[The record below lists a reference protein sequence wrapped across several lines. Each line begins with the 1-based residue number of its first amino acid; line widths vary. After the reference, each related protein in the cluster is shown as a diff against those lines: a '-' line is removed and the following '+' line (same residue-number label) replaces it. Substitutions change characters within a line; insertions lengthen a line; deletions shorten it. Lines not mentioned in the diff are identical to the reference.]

1 MKAKIIY
8 VHDPMCSW
16 CWGFTDVYEQLLE
29 LLPAGVEVR
38 RLLGGLAPD
47 SDVPMPESM
56 QAMLQ
61 QTWHRIETMIP
72 GKRFNYEF
80 WNQCQPRRSTYPACR
95 AVIAARE
102 QGNQYDPIMTRA
114 IQQAYYQN
122 ARNPSDNETLIELAA
137 EIGLNKERFNSQLL
151 DAKTHQQLL
160 DEIDSAR
167 SIGID
172 SFPSLMLEHNSQHY
186 PVMINYTNV
195 DQILNQIN
203 VNIEA
208 AGVSGANAAS

>member
-1 MKAKIIY
+1 MKTTLIY

-16 CWGFTDVYEQLLE
+16 CWGFTDVYQQLVE
-29 LLPAGVEVR
+29 RLPQEIEVR

-47 SDVPMPESM
+47 SDVPMPEPM

-72 GKRFNYEF
+72 GKVFNFDF
-80 WNQCQPRRSTYPACR
+80 WSQCVPRRSTYPACR

-102 QGNQYDPIMTRA
+102 QGDRYDPIMTRA
-114 IQQAYYQN
+114 IQQAYYQQ

-137 EIGLNKERFNSQLL
+137 EVGLDANRFASQLL
-151 DAKTHQQLL
+151 DPQTHQQLL
-160 DEIDSAR
+160 DEINTAR

-172 SFPSLMLEHNSQHY
+172 SFPSLMLERGGQYY
-186 PVMINYTNV
+186 PVLSNYSNV
-195 DQILNQIN
+195 DQILNQIK
-203 VNIEA
+203 
-208 AGVSGANAAS
+208 ASMQVPG

>member
-1 MKAKIIY
+1 MKTTLIY

-16 CWGFTDVYEQLLE
+16 CWGFADVYEQLLPK
-29 LLPAGVEVR
+29 LPAEIVIR

-47 SDVPMPESM
+47 SEVPMPESM

-61 QTWHRIETMIP
+61 QTWHRIEAMIP
-72 GKRFNYEF
+72 GKQFNFEF
-80 WNQCQPRRSTYPACR
+80 WSKCTPRRSTYPACR

-102 QGNQYDPIMTRA
+102 QGEQNDPIMTRA
-114 IQQAYYQN
+114 IQQAYYQQ
-122 ARNPSDNETLIELAA
+122 ARNPSDHETLVKLAA
-137 EIGLNKERFNSQLL
+137 EIGLDAKRFASQLL
-151 DAKTHQQLL
+151 DEKTHQQLL

-172 SFPSLMLEHNSQHY
+172 SFPSLMLEQNGRFTS
-186 PVMINYTNV
+186 ILANYTNM

-203 VNIEA
+203 
-208 AGVSGANAAS
+208 ASL

>member
-1 MKAKIIY
+1 MKTTLIY

-29 LLPAGVEVR
+29 QLPAEIESR

-61 QTWHRIETMIP
+61 QTWRRIETMIP
-72 GKRFNYEF
+72 GKQFNFEF

-102 QGNQYDPIMTRA
+102 QGEQYDPIITRA
-114 IQQAYYQN
+114 IQLAYYQQ
-122 ARNPSDNETLIELAA
+122 ARNPSDNETLVELAS
-137 EIGLNKERFNSQLL
+137 EIGLDADRFGSRLL

-160 DEIDSAR
+160 DEINSAR
-167 SIGID
+167 SIGIEG
-172 SFPSLMLEHNSQHY
+172 FPSLTLERGGRHY
-186 PVMINYTNV
+186 PVLINYTSV

-203 VNIEA
+203 SA
-208 AGVSGANAAS
+208 R

>member
-1 MKAKIIY
+1 MKTTLIY

-16 CWGFTDVYEQLLE
+16 CWGFADVYEELLE
-29 LLPAGVEVR
+29 QLPPEIEIR

-47 SDVPMPESM
+47 SDAPMPESM

-61 QTWHRIETMIP
+61 QTWQRIEMTIP
-72 GKRFNYEF
+72 GKQFNFEF
-80 WNQCQPRRSTYPACR
+80 WNQCLPRRSTYPACR

-102 QGNQYDPIMTRA
+102 QGEQYDVIMTRA
-114 IQQAYYQN
+114 IQQAYYQQ
-122 ARNPSDNETLIELAA
+122 ARNPSDNETLIDLAN
-137 EIGLNKERFNSQLL
+137 EIGLDPDRFASQLS

-167 SIGID
+167 SLGIAG
-172 SFPSLMLEHNSQHY
+172 FPSLMLERGGRYY
-186 PVMINYTNV
+186 PVLVNYTSV

-203 VNIEA
+203 
-208 AGVSGANAAS
+208 ASIDETG

>member
-1 MKAKIIY
+1 MKTTLIY

-16 CWGFTDVYEQLLE
+16 CWGFSDVYQKLVEQLPE
-29 LLPAGVEVR
+29 EIEVL

-61 QTWHRIETMIP
+61 QAWQRIETMIP
-72 GKRFNYEF
+72 GKQFNFDF
-80 WNQCQPRRSTYPACR
+80 WTQCVPRRSTYPACR

-102 QGNQYDPIMTRA
+102 QGDQYDVIMTQA
-114 IQQAYYQN
+114 IQQAYYQQ
-122 ARNPSDNETLIELAA
+122 ARNPSDDATLIELAG
-137 EIGLNKERFNSQLL
+137 EIGLDQHRFASQLL

-160 DEIDSAR
+160 DEINTAR

-172 SFPSLMLEHNSQHY
+172 SFPSLMMEHGGQYY
-186 PVMINYTNV
+186 PVLSNYTNV
-195 DQILNQIN
+195 DHILNQIN
-203 VNIEA
+203 
-208 AGVSGANAAS
+208 ANMRAFG

>member
-1 MKAKIIY
+1 MKTTLIY

-16 CWGFTDVYEQLLE
+16 CWGFADVYEQLLQK
-29 LLPAGVEVR
+29 LPAEIVIR

-47 SDVPMPESM
+47 SEVPMSESM

-61 QTWHRIETMIP
+61 QTWRRIEAMIP
-72 GKRFNYEF
+72 GKQFNFEF
-80 WNQCQPRRSTYPACR
+80 WSKCTPRRSTYPACR

-102 QGNQYDPIMTRA
+102 QGEQNDPIMTRA
-114 IQQAYYQN
+114 IQQAYYQQ
-122 ARNPSDNETLIELAA
+122 ARNPSDHETLVKLAA
-137 EIGLNKERFNSQLL
+137 EIGLDAKRFASQLL
-151 DAKTHQQLL
+151 DEKTHQQLL

-172 SFPSLMLEHNSQHY
+172 SFPSLMLEQNGRFTS
-186 PVMINYTNV
+186 ILANYTNM

-203 VNIEA
+203 
-208 AGVSGANAAS
+208 ANL

>member
-1 MKAKIIY
+1 MKTTLIY

-29 LLPAGVEVR
+29 KLPAEIVIR

-47 SDVPMPESM
+47 SEVSMPESM

-61 QTWHRIETMIP
+61 QTWRRIETMIP
-72 GKRFNYEF
+72 GKQFNFEF
-80 WNQCQPRRSTYPACR
+80 WSQCTPRRSTYPACR

-102 QGNQYDPIMTRA
+102 QGEQYDLIMTRA
-114 IQQAYYQN
+114 IQQAYYQQ
-122 ARNPSDNETLIELAA
+122 ARNPSDHETLVKLAA
-137 EIGLNKERFNSQLL
+137 EIGLDAERFASQLL
-151 DAKTHQQLL
+151 DEKTHQQLL

-172 SFPSLMLEHNSQHY
+172 SFPSLMLEQNGQRT
-186 PVMINYTNV
+186 PILANYTNM
-195 DQILNQIN
+195 DLILNQIN
-203 VNIEA
+203 
-208 AGVSGANAAS
+208 ASL